1 MDIHD
6 LFQSPASRIAA
17 FAEMQLHLYRHDVRL
32 QDYFEP
38 LQLDTLTTA
47 RAKSGDRR
55 DFNRFLAWAVQGA
68 RQN

>member
-38 LQLDTLTTA
+38 LQLDTLTSRPSEVRRSTRFQSA
-47 RAKSGDRR
+47 SRVGCSGRG
-55 DFNRFLAWAVQGA
+55 QG
-68 RQN
+68 